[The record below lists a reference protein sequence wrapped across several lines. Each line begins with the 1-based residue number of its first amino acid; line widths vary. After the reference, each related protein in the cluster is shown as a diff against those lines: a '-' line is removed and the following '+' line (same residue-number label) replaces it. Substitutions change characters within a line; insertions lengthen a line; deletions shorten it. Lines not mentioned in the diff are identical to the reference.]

1 VNPLSLLKSRRLW
14 PLILAQS
21 CGALNDNLVKNAMV
35 VLAIFKL
42 GAGGAGLSAAAGALF
57 IAPYILVSATAGK
70 IADRFPKPQ
79 VIRLYKAAE
88 VALMAAAAAAFL
100 AESVAGLLTVLVG
113 LGVQAALFGP
123 VKYGILPEQL
133 HEDELIAGN
142 GIVEATTFLSIVIGT
157 VVGGALILVPAG
169 TAIVGG
175 LGVVLSVFGLF
186 GAIRIPP
193 VPAADPSLTIGVN
206 IFEATWTVLRHAA
219 AQRPIWLSLLAI
231 SWFWTVG
238 ATLLTEFPIVARDTL
253 HAGGSVLTLL
263 LTVFALGTGAG
274 SIGCAKLLHGEV
286 SPRHVPFAAFGI
298 SLFCWDFANASLSA
312 GVLPDA
318 WAVLE
323 SPHGWRMLADL
334 ALLAACGG
342 MFSVPLY
349 AIIQE
354 TSAPDER
361 SRMIAANNIMNA
373 LFMVAGAGAAAG
385 LAAFGWTAPSV
396 LKFAAFANLLV
407 ACWIVRIL
415 PREVYRSLF
424 RWYFTTFHGV
434 EVVGLENYKAAGD
447 RVVIVSNHQSY
458 ADACLIAAF
467 LPDSPTFAIH
477 TMQMTKWWVKP
488 FIAAVDVFPVDI
500 QSPYSLKRMVE
511 AVRDHGRKLMIFPEG
526 RLTKTGALMK
536 VYEGAGLVAD
546 KAHARILPVAVEGL
560 QFSRLSHMGAKQRV
574 RWFPR
579 LKLSILPPVDLTPPD
594 AASLTPRKRREAIGR
609 ALQDVMV
616 NAVFRSR
623 NVDRTLFTAV
633 LDAAHAH
640 GGKTP
645 IAEDIQR
652 QPIAYD
658 RLILGSVALGRQL
671 PSGEGYVGLMLPN
684 ATATV
689 VAFLG
694 LQAFGA
700 VPCMLNFSAGADAM
714 LSACAAAGVKTVI
727 SSRAFVEKGKL
738 GATVARMEGSVRFVW
753 LEDVR
758 AMIGRGAK
766 LRAWFDRLR
775 ARRLPGAVAD
785 PDTPAVVL
793 FTSGSEGRPKGV
805 VLSHRQLLSN
815 CAQLSSVIDFHGGD
829 ILFNAMPVFHSFGL
843 TGGTIVPLL
852 SGVRTFHYPSPLH
865 YRIVPGLIY
874 DTDATIC
881 FGTDTFLN
889 GWARFAHP
897 YDFYAMRYIFAG
909 AEKVREETK
918 RLFADRFGVRILEG
932 YGATETDPALAIN
945 TAMHCRPGTVGR
957 FLPGIE
963 WRLDPVPGV
972 DPGGRLSVRG
982 PNVMLGYLRDAAPG
996 VLETLEGGWY
1006 DTGDIVSVDSEGF
1019 VGILGRAKRFAK
1031 IGGEMVSMTAAE
1043 ALAAAVWP
1051 GEPLAVIAVPDARK
1065 GESLILVTAR
1075 QAADTRDLLAHA
1087 REQGIPEIMVPRT
1100 VVTVDAVPLLGTGK
1114 VDYPAVTALVVA
1126 RAEPVA

>member
-1 VNPLSLLKSRRLW
+1 MSTNVLLTLLKTRRLW
-14 PLILAQS
+14 PLVLAQS

-70 IADRFPKPQ
+70 IADRYAKPIA
-79 VIRLYKAAE
+79 IRIYKIAE
-88 VALMAAAAAAFL
+88 VGLMLAAAAAFL
-100 AESVAGLLTVLVG
+100 AESVPALLTVLVG
-113 LGVQAALFGP
+113 LGIQAALFGP

-133 HEDELIAGN
+133 EEHELVGGN
-142 GIVEATTFLSIVIGT
+142 GVIEATTFLSIVLGT
-157 VVGGALILVPAG
+157 VAGGALVLLPGG
-169 TAIVGG
+169 TAIVGAV
-175 LGVVLSVFGLF
+175 GVILSLVGLF
-186 GAIRIPP
+186 GALRIPP
-193 VPAADPSLTIGVN
+193 VPVADPSLTIGWN
-206 IFEATWTVLRHAA
+206 IASTTWIVLRQASK
-219 AQRPIWLSLLAI
+219 QRPIWLSLLAL
-231 SWFWTVG
+231 SWFWTIG

-253 HAGGSVLTLL
+253 GSGGSVLTLL
-263 LTVFALGTGAG
+263 LAVFALGTGVG
-274 SIGCAKLLHGEV
+274 SIGCAKLLHGDV

-298 SLFCWDFANASLSA
+298 SLFCWDFARAAAGA

-318 WAVLE
+318 WAMLE
-323 SPHGWRMLADL
+323 SLAGWRMLADL

-342 MFSVPLY
+342 VFSVPLY
-349 AIIQE
+349 AIIQD
-354 TSAPDER
+354 SAAPGER
-361 SRMIAANNIMNA
+361 SRMIAANNVMNA

-385 LAAFGWTAPSV
+385 LAAAGFSAPSV
-396 LKFAAFANLLV
+396 LKIAASANLAV

-415 PREVYRSLF
+415 PEDVVRSVF
-424 RWYFTTFHGV
+424 RWYFNSFHGV
-434 EVVGLENYKAAGD
+434 DVVGLDNYKAAGE

-477 TMQMTKWWVKP
+477 TGQASKWWVKP
-488 FIAAVDVFPVDI
+488 FIAAVDVFPVDV
-500 QSPYSLKRMVE
+500 QTPYALKRMVE

-526 RLTKTGALMK
+526 RMTRTGALMK

-546 KAHARILPVAVEGL
+546 KAHAKILPVAVEGL
-560 QFSRLSHMGAKQRV
+560 QFTHMGRMGGRQHL

-579 LKLSILPPVDLTPPD
+579 LKLTILPPVDLTPPD
-594 AASLTPRKRREAIGR
+594 AETLTHRKRREAIGR

-616 NAVFRSR
+616 DAVFRSK
-623 NVDRTLFTAV
+623 NVDRTLFAAF
-633 LDAAHAH
+633 LDARHAN

-652 QPIAYD
+652 QPLDYN
-658 RLILGSVALGRQL
+658 RLLLGAMALGRRL
-671 PSGEGYVGLMLPN
+671 DSGFVGVMLPN
-684 ATATV
+684 ANATV
-689 VAFLG
+689 ATFLG
-694 LQAFGA
+694 LQAFGR

-714 LSACAAAGVKTVI
+714 LSACVAAGVKTVV
-727 SSRAFVEKGKL
+727 SSRAFVEKAKL
-738 GATVARMEGSVRFVW
+738 TAAVGRMATAVRFVW

-758 AMIGRGAK
+758 ASIGLGAK
-766 LRAWFDRLR
+766 LRAKCDALF
-775 ARRLPGAVAD
+775 ARRLSGAVAD
-785 PDTPAVVL
+785 PNTPAVVL

-815 CAQLSSVIDFHGGD
+815 VAQLSSVIDFNGGD

-909 AEKVREETK
+909 AEKVRDETK

-932 YGATETDPALAIN
+932 YGATETAPALAIN

-963 WRLDPVPGV
+963 WKLEPVLGV
-972 DPGGRLSVRG
+972 DHGGRLFVRG
-982 PNVMLGYLRDAAPG
+982 PNVMLRYVRDVAPG
-996 VLETLEGGWY
+996 VLVTLDNGWY
-1006 DTGDIVSVDSEGF
+1006 DTGDIVDVDAQGF
-1019 VGILGRAKRFAK
+1019 VCILGRAKRFAK

-1043 ALAAAVWP
+1043 ALVAAVWP
-1051 GEPLAVIAVPDARK
+1051 GEQLAVVAVPDARK
-1065 GESLILVTAR
+1065 GEQLLLVIAR
-1075 QAADTRDLLAHA
+1075 ADADVRELLVYA
-1087 REQGIPEIMVPRT
+1087 RSKGISELVVPRAILK
-1100 VVTVDAVPLLGTGK
+1100 VKEVPLLGTGK
-1114 VDYPAVTALVVA
+1114 IDYPAVAALAVA
-1126 RAEPVA
+1126 